1 MMDPRDYVASETL
14 KDGTF
19 VIIRA
24 IRLDD
29 ADAIVKAFNDL
40 DRESVY
46 RRFFG
51 PKKELTD
58 DELAQLTDVDF
69 KGVVALLVTKRTGE
83 SEVLMGGGRFAADNP
98 GSAKAELA
106 FVTGGNYRGLGI
118 ASLILRHLVR
128 IAQEFWHR
136 RFRGG
141 CPRRK
146 PADACRLSEKRT
158 ADAAWARRKC
168 STCDASATTRTHSER
183 HKGFEH
189 VCLWHLADILP
200 TLRMSAFRGE
210 ADIPDPRSSV
220 R

>member
-1 MMDPRDYVASETL
+1 MDPRNYTASETL
-14 KDGTF
+14 NDGTQ
-19 VIIRA
+19 VTVRA
-24 IRLDD
+24 VRRQD
-29 ADAIVKAFNDL
+29 ADAFLKAFKNL

-51 PKKELTD
+51 LKKELTD

-128 IAQEFWHR
+128 IAQES
-136 RFRGG
+136 GI
-141 CPRRK
+141 
-146 PADACRLSEKRT
+146 A
-158 ADAAWARRKC
+158 
-168 STCDASATTRTHSER
+168 
-183 HKGFEH
+183 GFEADVLAENQPMLAVFRRSGLPMQLGRDGNVLH
-189 VCLWHLADILP
+189 VTLALQ
-200 TLRMSAFRGE
+200 
-210 ADIPDPRSSV
+210 PDS
-220 R
+220 

>member
-1 MMDPRDYVASETL
+1 MDPGDYVASETL

-29 ADAIVKAFNDL
+29 ADAVVKAFNDL

-51 PKKELTD
+51 LKKELTD

-128 IAQEFWHR
+128 IAQES
-136 RFRGG
+136 GI
-141 CPRRK
+141 
-146 PADACRLSEKRT
+146 A
-158 ADAAWARRKC
+158 
-168 STCDASATTRTHSER
+168 
-183 HKGFEH
+183 GFEAEVLAENQPMLSVFRRSGLPMQLGRDGNVLH
-189 VCLWHLADILP
+189 VTLALQ
-200 TLRMSAFRGE
+200 
-210 ADIPDPRSSV
+210 PDS
-220 R
+220 

>member
-1 MMDPRDYVASETL
+1 MHPRDYVVSETL

-19 VIIRA
+19 VTIRA

-29 ADAIVKAFNDL
+29 ADALLKAFNDL

-58 DELAQLTDVDF
+58 GELAQLTDVDF

-83 SEVLMGGGRFAADNP
+83 SDVLMGGGRYAADRP

-128 IAQEFWHR
+128 IAQES
-136 RFRGG
+136 GI
-141 CPRRK
+141 
-146 PADACRLSEKRT
+146 A
-158 ADAAWARRKC
+158 
-168 STCDASATTRTHSER
+168 
-183 HKGFEH
+183 GFEADVLAENQPMLAVFRRSGLPMQLGRDGNVLH
-189 VCLWHLADILP
+189 V
-200 TLRMSAFRGE
+200 TLSLQ
-210 ADIPDPRSSV
+210 PDS
-220 R
+220 